1 MTNYYIKGRN
11 NKWIRPAGWPTLPT
25 VTTAE
30 NRIVGLYAVYNKP
43 HNKVGI
49 AVGGTSLNVTVN
61 WGDTTSSTI
70 TSTTTEAKDYDD
82 YASLPGL
89 IYTDEYGDP
98 YKIVTVEIIFNSGTF
113 TSINL
118 ASRASGTNWTA
129 NQWLELVVSSTTYP
143 FFTIRPTLLQSLK
156 IIKATWTGN
165 FSSSLT
171 NWVRLE
177 DFEFVGDF
185 AGATTILNMM
195 TGLGKVNLGDITFT
209 RATSTN
215 AVSLFSGGNILS
227 VGNVTLNN
235 FNNCGSLFSG
245 CQLLERVGN
254 ITLPNSTNIST
265 MFNGCTF
272 LKKVG
277 TITPSATDQA
287 ATSMFNG
294 CLMLKEVI
302 FSDASMINATTTM
315 FQSCSMLEKVRLPGI
330 SISFS
335 LSDCNMERAEM
346 IDLFNDLAS
355 VTPGSQTLTILRN
368 PAVDDLTAADYLI
381 ATSKGWL
388 VSN

>member
-30 NRIVGLYAVYNKP
+30 NRIVGLYAVYDKP

-49 AVGGTSLNVTVN
+49 ACGGTSINVTVN

-70 TSTTTEAKDYDD
+70 TSTATAAKDYDD

-89 IYTDEYGDP
+89 IYTDEFGDP
-98 YKIVTVEIIFNSGTF
+98 YKIVIIEIIFNSGTF

-118 ASRASGTNWTA
+118 SSRASGTNWTA

-143 FFTIRPTLLQSLK
+143 FFTIRPALLQSLK
-156 IIKATWTGN
+156 IIKATWTAN

-185 AGATTILNMM
+185 AGATTIQNMF
-195 TGLGKVNLGDITFT
+195 TGLGKVNLGDIVFT
-209 RATSTN
+209 RATLTN
-215 AVSLFSGGNILS
+215 ASSAFSGGNILS

-235 FNNCGSLFSG
+235 FNNCGALFSG

-254 ITLPNSTNIST
+254 INVPNSTSIST
-265 MFNGCTF
+265 MFNGCSY

-277 TITPSATDQA
+277 TITPSTTPQA

-294 CLMLKEVI
+294 CIMLKEVI
-302 FSDASMINATTTM
+302 FSDASMINTTTTM
-315 FQSCSMLEKVRLPGI
+315 FQGCSMLEKVRLPGI
-330 SISFS
+330 ATSFV
-335 LSDCNMERAEM
+335 LTDCNIERAEM
-346 IDLFNDLAS
+346 IDIFDDLAT
-355 VTPGSQTLTILRN
+355 VTPGSQSLNIVRN

-381 ATSKGWL
+381 ATNKGWI
-388 VSN
+388 VNN